1 MNRKKEAK
9 DTPSVT
15 AASDAKTAAKGPL
28 DGIIVIDMTRVLAG
42 PYCSMMLADM
52 GATVI
57 KVERPEGGD
66 DARAYTPFVKGE
78 SAYFMSINRGK
89 KSITLNLKSERGREI
104 LTDLVRKADILVENF
119 KPGVMAKL
127 GISYEELSKHNSR
140 LIYAASSGFGQNG
153 PYSARPAYDLIIQ
166 GMGGLMSIT
175 GPNPETPS
183 KVGSSV
189 ADIFA
194 GMFTAI
200 GILAALHAREKTG
213 RGQMVDV
220 GMLDCMVAILENAI
234 ARFAATGKDP
244 VPIGNA
250 HPSIC
255 PFATVTTSDGAINI
269 ACGNDDLWKKFCRLA
284 GIEDLAED
292 ARFKTNGDRVKH
304 WLDLQKMINA
314 AMKKKTTDAW
324 MAILQPGGIP
334 CGPINT
340 ISKVMEDPHLLA
352 RKMIVE
358 VMHPVAGL
366 MKIPGV
372 PIKFSETLSEV
383 RGPAPVLGEHTAS
396 VLGEMLGIG
405 LVEIESLKAQQ
416 VI

>member
-9 DTPSVT
+9 VTPPVT
-15 AASDAKTAAKGPL
+15 AESDAKSAGKGPL
-28 DGIIVIDMTRVLAG
+28 HGIVVIDLTRVLAG

-57 KVERPEGGD
+57 KIERPEGGD
-66 DARAYTPFVKGE
+66 DARAFTPFVKGE

-89 KSITLNLKSERGREI
+89 KSVTLNLKSERGREI
-104 LTDLVRKADILVENF
+104 LIDLVRQADILIENF
-119 KPGVMAKL
+119 KPGVMTKL
-127 GISYEELSKHNSR
+127 GLDYAELSKHNPR

-153 PYSARPAYDLIIQ
+153 PYSDRPAYDLIIQ

-175 GPNPETPS
+175 GPDPETPS
-183 KVGSSV
+183 KVGSSI

-200 GILAALHAREKTG
+200 GILAALHSRQASG

-244 VPIGNA
+244 VPIGNT

-255 PFATVTTSDGAINI
+255 PFATVTTADGAMNI
-269 ACGNDDLWKKFCRLA
+269 ACGNDELWKKFCRL
-284 GIEDLAED
+284 GGLGDLIED

-304 WLDLQKMINA
+304 WHDLQKLINA
-314 AMKKKTTDAW
+314 AMKKKTTDGW

-334 CGPINT
+334 CGPINP

-352 RKMIVE
+352 RKMFVE
-358 VMHPVAGL
+358 IAHPVAGL

-372 PIKFSETLSEV
+372 PIKFSDTLSEV
-383 RGPAPVLGEHTAS
+383 RGPAPMLGEHTAS
-396 VLGEMLGIG
+396 VLNEMLGLG
-405 LVEIESLKAQQ
+405 PVEIESLKAQQ

>member
-1 MNRKKEAK
+1 MSAK
-9 DTPSVT
+9 QTTGHTPN
-15 AASDAKTAAKGPL
+15 AAAAKPDHSAAKGAL
-28 DGIIVIDMTRVLAG
+28 DGIVVIDLTRVLAG

-52 GATVI
+52 GASVI
-57 KVERPEGGD
+57 KIERPEGGD
-66 DARAYTPFVKGE
+66 DARAFTPFVNGE

-89 KSITLNLKSERGREI
+89 KSVTLNLKSPRGREI
-104 LTDLVRKADILVENF
+104 LIDLVKKADVVIENF

-127 GISYEELSKHNSR
+127 GLSYDELSKHNPR

-153 PYSARPAYDLIIQ
+153 PYSDRPAYDLIIQ

-175 GPNPETPS
+175 GPDPATPS

-213 RGQMVDV
+213 KGQMIDV

-234 ARFAATGKDP
+234 ARFVATGKDP

-255 PFATVTTSDGAINI
+255 PFATVTTADGAINI
-269 ACGNDDLWKKFCRLA
+269 ACGNDELWKKFCRLTGLDA
-284 GIEDLAED
+284 LIED
-292 ARFKTNGDRVKH
+292 ARFTTNGDRVKH
-304 WLDLQKMINA
+304 WPDLQTLINTA
-314 AMKKKTTDAW
+314 LSRKRTDEW

-340 ISKVMEDPHLLA
+340 ISRVMQDPHLLA
-352 RKMIVE
+352 RKMLVE
-358 VMHPVAGL
+358 VAHPVAGL

-372 PIKFSETLSEV
+372 PIKFSDTLADV
-383 RGPAPVLGEHTAS
+383 RGPAPLLGEHTVT
-396 VLGEMLGIG
+396 VLGEMLGLG
-405 LVEIESLKAQQ
+405 PVEIESLKAQQ